1 MNDLFRVKNAGVY
14 DLVSVMTVKENGKDV
29 IIHDEL
35 MEEFEVDT
43 FLDSTKIAI
52 DNLTDEETGK
62 TFSYYY
68 STKYHKFVLTVT
80 EVEA

>member
-1 MNDLFRVKNAGVY
+1 MNDLFRVNKAGVY
-14 DLVSVMTVKENGKDV
+14 DLVSVMTVKVNGEDV

-52 DNLTDEETGK
+52 DNLIDEETGK